1 MSERTSQIFQ
11 NKNLFRPT
19 RVSRSVPHSF
29 KMKKNILYKVPLVA
43 RAMRNTAIS
52 TRYQFFADPAARG
65 PSASN
70 AELHLCD
77 GIGCAGYTGRFCERM
92 KNKTQN
98 ARQSINLPARAHARD
113 ARERKRQRKQKHRR
127 TSFFLEKFHVTNPN
141 APRATNPANVLRL
154 HAFGSAN
161 HPPYVVQT
169 CPRIDRGSWCAG
181 APCPPIFVRS
191 LSSFY
196 VRARPASCGRLT

>member
-1 MSERTSQIFQ
+1 
-11 NKNLFRPT
+11 
-19 RVSRSVPHSF
+19 
-29 KMKKNILYKVPLVA
+29 MKKNILYKVPLVA

-77 GIGCAGYTGRFCERM
+77 GIGCAGYTGRF
-92 KNKTQN
+92 
-98 ARQSINLPARAHARD
+98 
-113 ARERKRQRKQKHRR
+113 
-127 TSFFLEKFHVTNPN
+127 SFFLEKFHVTNPN

-154 HAFGSAN
+154 HAFGSGN

-181 APCPPIFVRS
+181 APPFPPIVAFLLFPVRS
-191 LSSFY
+191 RATASS
-196 VRARPASCGRLT
+196 SCGTASTDVEGVGSRVYTKRCMCKQYNKWKFAVRTKSRNLTQSLQFAARCRRSCETRVSTHSCGD

>member
-1 MSERTSQIFQ
+1 MRRIHWAFLRANE
-11 NKNLFRPT
+11 NKTQT
-19 RVSRSVPHSF
+19 RVSQSVYP
-29 KMKKNILYKVPLVA
+29 P
-43 RAMRNTAIS
+43 
-52 TRYQFFADPAARG
+52 
-65 PSASN
+65 
-70 AELHLCD
+70 
-77 GIGCAGYTGRFCERM
+77 GYT
-92 KNKTQN
+92 
-98 ARQSINLPARAHARD
+98 RAT
-113 ARERKRQRKQKHRR
+113 RERKRQRERKHPR

-191 LSSFY
+191 LSSSHL
-196 VRARPASCGRLT
+196 RARPASCGRLTYSCQGCGIACVGALDQKLYVQTVPEMKLCRSNRFRNEMNHLKQSRQFKTRRRRRRA